1 MHLGS
6 CFIISKYRAKQ
17 TSIFDEMF
25 FLRNIKSIRKMILS
39 WLRNSSREGKRDTE
53 IDEYELLLFVEI
65 VGEYFEYSREEIF
78 SV

>member
-17 TSIFDEMF
+17 TSMFDEMF
-25 FLRNIKSIRKMILS
+25 FLRDIKSIRKMILS

-53 IDEYELLLFVEI
+53 IDECELLLFVEI